1 MLAQVKDAPRV
12 GRYPGGNQLMRSLFE
27 QVVECCGLAP
37 AFARK
42 IIQEA
47 CERSDVSPP
56 EAMTPADLI
65 RTLPHIRQA
74 LGVFLDPGEV
84 ALKTAAM
91 RALVKGSWP
100 SMAAV
105 VPPGSNQETRPPQDE
120 PKAKSSS

>member
-1 MLAQVKDAPRV
+1 
-12 GRYPGGNQLMRSLFE
+12 MRSLFE

-47 CERSDVSPP
+47 CERSGVSPP
-56 EAMTPADLI
+56 DAMTPADLI
-65 RTLPHIRQA
+65 RSLPQIRQA

-105 VPPGSNQETRPPQDE
+105 VAPGSNQESRTSQDE

>member
-1 MLAQVKDAPRV
+1 
-12 GRYPGGNQLMRSLFE
+12 MRSLFE

-37 AFARK
+37 TFARK

-47 CERSDVSPP
+47 CDRSGVSPP

-65 RTLPHIRQA
+65 RSLPQIRQA
-74 LGVFLDPGEV
+74 LGVFLEPSEV

-100 SMAAV
+100 SMPAV
-105 VPPGSNQETRPPQDE
+105 VPPDQSQESRTPQEE
-120 PKAKSSS
+120 PKSKSSS

>member
-1 MLAQVKDAPRV
+1 
-12 GRYPGGNQLMRSLFE
+12 MRSLFE

-47 CERSDVSPP
+47 CDRSGVSPP
-56 EAMTPADLI
+56 EGMTPPDLI
-65 RTLPHIRQA
+65 RALPHIRSA

-91 RALVKGSWP
+91 RALVRGSWP
-100 SMAAV
+100 SMPAV
-105 VPPGSNQETRPPQDE
+105 KPTGTNQESRASQEE
-120 PKAKSSS
+120 PEVKSSS

>member
-1 MLAQVKDAPRV
+1 
-12 GRYPGGNQLMRSLFE
+12 MRSLFE

-47 CERSDVSPP
+47 CERSGVSPP
-56 EAMTPADLI
+56 DAMTPADLI
-65 RTLPHIRQA
+65 RSLPHIRQA
-74 LGVFLDPGEV
+74 LGVFLDPREV

-100 SMAAV
+100 SMPAV
-105 VPPGSNQETRPPQDE
+105 APPAPSQEIRAPQEE
-120 PKAKSSS
+120 PEAKSSS